1 MAQSI
6 IYFICGILVI
16 FAAGVFAPYVISTLK
31 KINTKTDS
39 IPTHHWSMGIYM
51 DDIPQNE
58 QNPLHLGSVPL
69 KIYERGEYS
78 DLLIPRVGE
87 KVYGVYDSGK
97 DKFEMTGIVERV
109 FYNTNLDCIVVSCKC
124 TEIVK
129 EKRIYTRND
138 SMGSVD
144 ALRLEELRIAMKE

>member
-16 FAAGVFAPYVISTLK
+16 LAAGAFAPFVISTLK
-31 KINTKTDS
+31 KINVKTDS

-51 DDIPQNE
+51 EDIPQNE

-69 KIYERGEYS
+69 KIYGRGEYS
-78 DLLIPRVGE
+78 DLLIPREGD
-87 KVYGVYDSGK
+87 KVYGVYVSGQQR
-97 DKFEMTGIVERV
+97 FELTGIVVSV
-109 FYNTNLDCIVVSCKC
+109 FYNVNIDCIVVSCKC

-129 EKRIYTRND
+129 EKRIYERND
-138 SMGSVD
+138 STDSVD
-144 ALRLEELRIAMKE
+144 ALMIEELRIAMKE

>member
-6 IYFICGILVI
+6 FSLIFVTLICCSAV
-16 FAAGVFAPYVISTLK
+16 VFALFVISTLK

-51 DDIPQNE
+51 EDIPQNE

-78 DLLIPRVGE
+78 DLLIPREGE
-87 KVYGVYDSGK
+87 KVYGVYASDQQR
-97 DKFEMTGIVERV
+97 FELTGIVVSV
-109 FYNTNLDCIVVSCKC
+109 FYNVNIDCIVVSCKC
-124 TEIVK
+124 TEIRK
-129 EKRIYTRND
+129 IR
-138 SMGSVD
+138 
-144 ALRLEELRIAMKE
+144 

>member
-6 IYFICGILVI
+6 FSLI
-16 FAAGVFAPYVISTLK
+16 FVTLIGCSAVVFALFVISTLK

-51 DDIPQNE
+51 EDIPQNE

-78 DLLIPRVGE
+78 DLLIPREGE
-87 KVYGVYDSGK
+87 KVYGVYISDQQR
-97 DKFEMTGIVERV
+97 FELTGIVVSV
-109 FYNTNLDCIVVSCKC
+109 FYNVNIDCIVVSCKC
-124 TEIVK
+124 TEIRK
-129 EKRIYTRND
+129 IR
-138 SMGSVD
+138 
-144 ALRLEELRIAMKE
+144 

>member
-16 FAAGVFAPYVISTLK
+16 LAAGAFAPFVISTLK
-31 KINTKTDS
+31 KINVKTDS

-51 DDIPQNE
+51 EDIPQNE

-69 KIYERGEYS
+69 KIYGRGEYS
-78 DLLIPRVGE
+78 DLLIPREGE
-87 KVYGVYDSGK
+87 KVYGVYVSGQQR
-97 DKFEMTGIVERV
+97 FELTGIVVSV
-109 FYNTNLDCIVVSCKC
+109 FYNVNIDCIVVSCKC

-129 EKRIYTRND
+129 EKRIYERND
-138 SMGSVD
+138 STDSVD
-144 ALRLEELRIAMKE
+144 ALMIEELRIAMKE